1 MPDEVDNGGGKPG
14 GDQERHVE
22 TIIRPA
28 DDEEIRNPDSLAFT
42 GGERPAASLNAL
54 NPSSISLG
62 NNAVKD
68 PVIGSTVNGYVVRG
82 KLGAGGM
89 GIVYAGDH
97 PVIGKRAAIKVL
109 RPEIAENEEQV
120 KRLVSEA
127 RAVNAVG
134 HRGIIDVFG
143 YDTLPDGRQCIVMEY
158 LDGEPLADML
168 LRNRKEKRVMPI
180 PQVMVVLEE
189 MLSALGAAHSAG
201 VIHRDLKPSNIF
213 LCKQRDGMSYVKLLD
228 FGIAK
233 LGVLGATPQ
242 TRASMLVGTPSYM
255 APEQARGGP
264 VSPAMDLYAVGIIA
278 FEMLTGELPFTGESV
293 VEVLMKHAEEPPPK
307 PSTLLMSIP
316 DDLDEL
322 VTKLLAKEPGDRYQS
337 ADEVR
342 EFVTRVRKSLS
353 ESTARSIGLSIG
365 RSIPQSGTHTAVS
378 SSGIPAERV
387 AATPQSAATPR
398 APVNQE
404 TRLSPAEP
412 KAPTTTSEIA
422 KSDPK
427 KLPPEMVAQ
436 TLAVPPTQRPTA
448 PGEPAQRSSRGLV
461 LGVIGLLLGL
471 VALAIAY
478 ANRPQPIV
486 VPQPVAVPREPV
498 KTVEPTPPP
507 PEPPKPAPEPEK
519 VAEPAPP
526 PPAPEPV
533 KVEPQPAPPPEPAPA
548 PAPKK
553 DPAPVVK
560 KDPAPQPPK
569 PVTPAPSGK
578 SKGDRLLA
586 RLMSLQKQSDA
597 KPGALPELD
606 KTRLAKYISKLKEG
620 TVKPEQYDQ
629 IEIAAAEMESALKGK

>member
-1 MPDEVDNGGGKPG
+1 MPDEVDKGEPKPD

-22 TIIRPA
+22 TIIKPA
-28 DDEEIRNPDSLAFT
+28 DDDEIRNPDSLAFT
-42 GGERPAASLNAL
+42 GGERKSPVLNAL
-54 NPSSISLG
+54 NPSSVSLG

-168 LRNRKEKRVMPI
+168 ARNKKEKRVMPI

-307 PSTLLMSIP
+307 PSSILMSIP

-322 VTKLLAKEPGDRYQS
+322 VTKLLAKEPKDRYQS

-342 EFVTRVRKSLS
+342 EFVTRIRKSLS

-365 RSIPQSGTHTAVS
+365 RSIPQSGNHVAVPP
-378 SSGIPAERV
+378 SGVPLERMPQ
-387 AATPQSAATPR
+387 ATPGTSPGQKGPIPQQSSQQN
-398 APVNQE
+398 VE
-404 TRLSPAEP
+404 TRISAPA
-412 KAPTTTSEIA
+412 APQQTTTSEVVKPDA
-422 KSDPK
+422 KR
-427 KLPPEMVAQ
+427 LPPEMVAQ
-436 TLAVPPTQRPTA
+436 TMAVPQSVRATE
-448 PGEPAQRSSRGLV
+448 PGHPAQRSSRGLI

-471 VALAIAY
+471 AALAIAY
-478 ANRPQPIV
+478 ANRPQPVQQIV
-486 VPQPVAVPREPV
+486 EPTPAPPPQPEPVKPPEPVKAPEPEPV
-498 KTVEPTPPP
+498 KTVEP
-507 PEPPKPAPEPEK
+507 
-519 VAEPAPP
+519 EPA
-526 PPAPEPV
+526 PAPEPV
-533 KVEPQPAPPPEPAPA
+533 KPPEPEPVKPPEVVKPPEPQPHPKPAPPPVA
-548 PAPKK
+548 APK
-553 DPAPVVK
+553 P
-560 KDPAPQPPK
+560 
-569 PVTPAPSGK
+569 
-578 SKGDRLLA
+578 KGDKLLSRFIA
-586 RLMSLQKQSDA
+586 LDKQSAA
-597 KPGALPELD
+597 KPDVLSTVDKKILGKYLEAL
-606 KTRLAKYISKLKEG
+606 KAG
-620 TVKPEQYDQ
+620 TVKPEQRDQ
-629 IEIAAAEMESALKGK
+629 AEGFANKIEAELKGQ